1 MPNGDPDF
9 GLKQKPELERFF
21 GVIGT
26 VLEEFA
32 QRHNLRIE
40 KYYHQSP
47 SWSFLFRHPKGG
59 IGQIEVQ
66 RASEA
71 TISIVSDWWYDD
83 YDAAT
88 RFIRSASVGPV
99 PLNSEL
105 ASGLEKAL
113 SELLSWRFGDWHER
127 HTAYT
132 IWRKTWTR
140 EQFQKLLA
148 EYPEPIP

>member
-9 GLKQKPELERFF
+9 GVKQKPELERFF

-32 QRHNLRIE
+32 GRHNLRIE

-47 SWSFLFRHPKGG
+47 SWDFLFRHPKGG
-59 IGQIEVQ
+59 VGKIGVERSI
-66 RASEA
+66 EA
-71 TISIVSDWWYDD
+71 TVHIRSIWWYDD

-88 RFIRSASVGPV
+88 RFTRSASVGPV
-99 PLNSEL
+99 PLNPEL
-105 ASGLEKAL
+105 ADGLEKAL
-113 SELLSWRFGDWHER
+113 SKLLSWRFGDWHER

-132 IWRKTWTR
+132 SWRETWTR
-140 EQFQKLLA
+140 ETVSKT
-148 EYPEPIP
+148 PG